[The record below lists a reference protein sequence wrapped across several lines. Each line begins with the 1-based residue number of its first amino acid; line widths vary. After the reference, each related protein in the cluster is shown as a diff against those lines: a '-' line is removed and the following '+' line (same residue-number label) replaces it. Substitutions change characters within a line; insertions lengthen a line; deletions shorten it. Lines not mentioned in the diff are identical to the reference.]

1 MRFFIMSQK
10 TEGIS
15 IWHWDYIV
23 CSSRLDS
30 TKKYFTKFQLRF
42 RQKMERRI
50 STKPKRGTLCSTR
63 EYKCY
68 WNCDFNWK
76 FESLK
81 KLRKDWE
88 IKKLFGNNI
97 KDTLALI
104 FADVRFSY
112 LTNFNKHVLTHVV
125 FISTKEELQNPSC

>member
-1 MRFFIMSQK
+1 MSQK
-10 TEGIS
+10 NWRNINLTL
-15 IWHWDYIV
+15 
-23 CSSRLDS
+23 RLYCLFQS
-30 TKKYFTKFQLRF
+30 TRLNNMMAKKYLTKFQLRF

-50 STKPKRGTLCSTR
+50 STKPKRGTLWSTR

-88 IKKLFGNNI
+88 IKKLFGNNL

-112 LTNFNKHVLTHVV
+112 LTFNKHVLTHVV